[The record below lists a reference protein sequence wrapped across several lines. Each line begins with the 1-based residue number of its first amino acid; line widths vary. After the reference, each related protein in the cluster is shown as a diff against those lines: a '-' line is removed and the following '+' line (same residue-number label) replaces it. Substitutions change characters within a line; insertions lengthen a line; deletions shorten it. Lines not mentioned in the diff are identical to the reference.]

1 MSSARWGKWTSRAA
15 AAASSFGRRQLVS
28 LAEWSNSGRRRGRG
42 DDFLEVLGVGGGGGE
57 GGAQDVAKVG
67 GVDPGHHDGE
77 GGATRRCVVK
87 LRGINRSV

>member
-1 MSSARWGKWTSRAA
+1 MGGVEGGGMTSWRCLVWG
-15 AAASSFGRRQLVS
+15 V
-28 LAEWSNSGRRRGRG
+28 
-42 DDFLEVLGVGGGGGE
+42 GGGE